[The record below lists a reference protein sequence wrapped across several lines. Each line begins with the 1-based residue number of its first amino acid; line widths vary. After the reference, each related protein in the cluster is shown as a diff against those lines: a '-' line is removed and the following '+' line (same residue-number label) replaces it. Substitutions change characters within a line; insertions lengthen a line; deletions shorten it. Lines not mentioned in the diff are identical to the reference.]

1 MFSLNL
7 SDKMRI
13 KHFLGFAKVC
23 ARGVHSEAPPVD
35 VSLHL
40 YIGSALLH
48 HTSQPAFWACSQTSD
63 GACVTALVHRQHSL
77 ASHKSTS
84 LLGMLADIRWFSS
97 ATCQQQ
103 QASVTLQVTRA
114 TKCLH
119 TVCCKLGTVGAVTRP
134 IQACLIGSNPQRMCL
149 LRFWAQA
156 SLALLPDQAG
166 LLRNLQ
172 VHL

>member
-1 MFSLNL
+1 MFTVKLPQWMCHCTCALAAL
-7 SDKMRI
+7 SCI
-13 KHFLGFAKVC
+13 VQVNQPSGH
-23 ARGVHSEAPPVD
+23 ARRHQMG
-35 VSLHL
+35 
-40 YIGSALLH
+40 G
-48 HTSQPAFWACSQTSD
+48 
-63 GACVTALVHRQHSL
+63 CVTALVHRQHSL
-77 ASHKSTS
+77 ALYKSTS

-97 ATCQQQ
+97 ATSQQQ
-103 QASVTLQVTRA
+103 QASVTLQVMKA
-114 TKCLH
+114 TMCLH

-134 IQACLIGSNPQRMCL
+134 IQACLIGSNPQKMCL